1 MKIHMILDVQRD
13 DTPGRSLF
21 DEVAPELES
30 ELERLQFEVG
40 DGRSQAVYSVR
51 VLGVGQ
57 TAQKAADSA
66 KIRGN

>member
-1 MKIHMILDVQRD
+1 MRVHIILDVQRD

-21 DEVAPELES
+21 AEVTEVLES
-30 ELERLQFEVG
+30 ELETLTFEVG
-40 DGRSQAVYSVR
+40 NANRQAVYEIR

-57 TAQKAADSA
+57 TAQKAAESA